1 MLETR
6 TIHTGLYSN
15 RADELIREIV
25 ADLQDHYIGA
35 KKTKKM
41 ASLLNSEV
49 QRGTDNEILITS
61 AVESRYHYSRN
72 RRLWNGMTDKNVLC
86 YITWLYKLLLIKHAG
101 KDSWKRSCDAVIPM
115 SDNNFKINE
124 VYFIYDMFHQ
134 RKNFKRNFPQNYSD
148 NLIGIPLDPVT
159 VEIKNAQAA
168 EIKKI
173 EDELQTKLNT
183 LASQKYNERDAAYKA
198 IEAKYKNLETEAKAE
213 ATAKM
218 QKIKDEMASIASLN
232 LLANVG

>member
-1 MLETR
+1 MPEKR
-6 TIHTGLYSN
+6 VIHTGLYSN

-25 ADLQDHYIGA
+25 NDLRKSYGGA
-35 KKTKKM
+35 KKTKKIS
-41 ASLLNSEV
+41 SLFNSEV
-49 QRGTDNEILITS
+49 ERGVDNEILITS
-61 AVESRYHYSRN
+61 SIGYSCYREK
-72 RRLWNGMTDKNVLC
+72 RLWNGLTDKQVLC
-86 YITWLYKLLLIKHAG
+86 HIIWLYKLLIIKRAG
-101 KDSWKRSCDAVIPM
+101 KDSWKRDCAEAIPL
-115 SDNNFKINE
+115 SDGDFKICE
-124 VYFIYDMFHQ
+124 VYFLYDMFHQ
-134 RKNFKRNFPQNYSD
+134 RRNFKRNFPQNYSD

-213 ATAKM
+213 ATAKI